1 MKKKIKPILDEEGDE
16 EERWIDRVEMGAMEM
31 GELIE
36 QRIEQGANK
45 KETNRLIDEF
55 NSKFS
60 RIYNHVK

>member
-1 MKKKIKPILDEEGDE
+1 MKKSIKPILDEEGDE
-16 EERWIDRVEMGAMEM
+16 EEADRVEMGAMEM

>member
-1 MKKKIKPILDEEGDE
+1 MKKKIKPLLDEEDEDE
-16 EERWIDRVEMGAMEM
+16 EADRVEMGAMEM

>member
-1 MKKKIKPILDEEGDE
+1 MKKKIKPLLDEEDEDE
-16 EERWIDRVEMGAMEM
+16 EADRVEMGAMEM

-36 QRIEQGANK
+36 QRIEQGKDK